1 MTSASPVDNVP
12 VSKLASLRL
21 MTVNSRLK
29 IGRAGVDPLLSSGPG
44 AWGDV
49 EPVREMPVELVVR
62 KLTGVA
68 AIERERW
75 RESQSQSVEP
85 SLISSF
91 QASTSG
97 TKKEGTLM
105 LGNRKRLTCLASAV
119 VAAALAVT
127 GCTAPNTGSTTDAP
141 ATNPADVP
149 AKPSAPVTLHILDVA
164 GNQKL
169 TGPMVDAFIKDNPDV
184 ISAVTWESAGAP
196 DLVGTIKPQVDSG
209 KLSVD
214 LVMTGTD
221 GLSAGISQN
230 LWIPLVKDYGDR
242 LSNQQNYLE
251 PAAKMQELA
260 EGFGPVTTYYPSG
273 PLIQYDPKVVTE
285 VPKTPQELL
294 AWAQAHPG
302 KFGYARPANS
312 GPGRTFLMGLPYML
326 GDKDPSDPEK
336 GWDKTWAYLKKL
348 GETID
353 TYPTGTGQVIS
364 NMADGSWSMIPTT
377 TGWDIEP
384 RATAKEPAT
393 IEAAPFT
400 KFTWVTDAH
409 YAVVPKGQSADKLSA
424 ILLLLQAMLTPEL
437 NAMAYDNGY
446 FYPGPSV
453 KGATLDKAPQES
465 QEVIKK
471 YGRDWYDELIEKMPK
486 AAPLKPAELVKAFD
500 IWDREVGTG
509 KFKE

>member
-1 MTSASPVDNVP
+1 M
-12 VSKLASLRL
+12 
-21 MTVNSRLK
+21 
-29 IGRAGVDPLLSSGPG
+29 
-44 AWGDV
+44 GDV